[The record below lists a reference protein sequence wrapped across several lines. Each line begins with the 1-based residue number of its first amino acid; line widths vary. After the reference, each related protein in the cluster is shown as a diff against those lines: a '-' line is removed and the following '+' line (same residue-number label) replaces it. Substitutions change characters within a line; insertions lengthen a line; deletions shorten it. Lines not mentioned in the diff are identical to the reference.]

1 MSVEAEVE
9 RAAYLVPPGRIEG
22 LLDWESIFG
31 NDRPVEVEV
40 GCGKGR
46 FLMERALAYPDR
58 NLLGLDWG
66 IPWLRRTGRRLGKAG
81 IENVRLLRT
90 NAKHVLQHLV
100 PAGSLTALHVYFPD
114 PWPKKRHRKRRLFD
128 DETTA
133 AMERILAPDGRLH
146 VATDQDGYFEEI
158 LEVLARCTRLRH
170 LPEERTAGGRISSF
184 AVKYAAEGRRI
195 HEAVWAR
202 KEAP

>member
-1 MSVEAEVE
+1 MSVEAEIE
-9 RAAYLVPPGRIEG
+9 LAAYLLPPGNIDG

-46 FLMERALAYPDR
+46 FLAERALARPDR

-66 IPWLRRTGRRLGKAG
+66 IPWLRRTGRRLHRAG

-90 NAKHVLQHLV
+90 NAKHVLRHLV
-100 PAGSLTALHVYFPD
+100 PDASLLALHVYFPD

-128 DETTA
+128 EDTTA
-133 AMERILAPDGRLH
+133 ALERVLAPGRRLH
-146 VATDQDGYFEEI
+146 VATDQGAYFEEI
-158 LEVLARCTRLRH
+158 MEVLARCTRLRR
-170 LPEERTAGGRISSF
+170 LPEERTAGGLTSGF
-184 AVKYAAEGRRI
+184 AVKYLAEGRKI

-202 KEAP
+202 EEAP